1 MSVPVAPV
9 QHLEKVELS
18 GSKIDIIL
26 SELGEWLLNAKFD
39 LGAKIDKCADTELGQ
54 RCQPLFDELGL
65 LSKARRI
72 FFHFFR
78 TQQTRT
84 QYNVIRIHSQEPI
97 KFSASA

>member
-65 LSKARRI
+65 LSK
-72 FFHFFR
+72 FR